1 MGSIKRLRKKYETPA
16 HPWRR
21 ERLEVERKYVNEY
34 GLTTKKDFWKM
45 QSALRGFTK
54 QAKKLASLDTVQ
66 SKKEEEQLLK
76 KMNALGLLGENAVL
90 RDVLTLN
97 VKDVL
102 NRRLQTIVY
111 KKSLARTPKQA
122 RQFIVHGHI
131 SLGDQKI
138 TVPSYFVKRGEETLI
153 TFIGSSSI
161 SRSDHPERIQET
173 KESEIKRKSTV
184 IKEENAPEGKEKE
197 KKPKKKVENGKK

>member
-1 MGSIKRLRKKYETPA
+1 MGSTKRLRKKYETPA

-21 ERLEVERKYVNEY
+21 ERLEIERKYVNEY

-54 QAKKLASLDTVQ
+54 QAKKLAGLDTTQ

-76 KMNALGLLGENAVL
+76 KLHGLGLLGENAVL
-90 RDVLTLN
+90 RDVLALN

-102 NRRLQTIVY
+102 NRRLQTIIY

-122 RQFIVHGHI
+122 RQFIVHGHV
-131 SLGDQKI
+131 SLGEQKI
-138 TVPSYFVKRGEETLI
+138 TVPSYFVKKGEETLI
-153 TFIGSSSI
+153 TFRGSSPI
-161 SRSDHPERIQET
+161 ARLDHPERIQET

-184 IKEENAPEGKEKE
+184 LKEENLPQDKE
-197 KKPKKKVENGKK
+197 KKKRPKKQVEDGKK

>member
-1 MGSIKRLRKKYETPA
+1 MGSIKKLRKKYETPA

-54 QAKKLASLDTVQ
+54 QAKKLASLDTIQ

-97 VKDVL
+97 FKDVL

-131 SLGDQKI
+131 SLGEQKM

-153 TFIGSSSI
+153 TFVGSSPI
-161 SRSDHPERIQET
+161 SKSDHPERIQET
-173 KESEIKRKSTV
+173 KESEMKRKSTV
-184 IKEENAPEGKEKE
+184 IKEENASEDKE
-197 KKPKKKVENGKK
+197 KKKKSKKKVENGKE